1 MVDFVQ
7 EELVKEKNYLS
18 NTVRKLNRDVSKVK
32 HFNCEIGKNGAV
44 FVYWGGF
51 VWVWLAAGGV
61 QEDADAFA
69 AGGGRHRSCFFRSG
83 C

>member
-32 HFNCEIGKNGAV
+32 LFNCEIGKTGAV
-44 FVYWGGF
+44 FVY
-51 VWVWLAAGGV
+51 
-61 QEDADAFA
+61 
-69 AGGGRHRSCFFRSG
+69 
-83 C
+83 